1 VRGCGELAVV
11 LRWGCFFSELRVITL
26 KREKY
31 SKSKNYYYQILNLHP
46 LKAPAEEADH
56 FFLSTLLYT
65 DEPTQ
70 KTAPPPV
77 TASSKPMAI

>member
-31 SKSKNYYYQILNLHP
+31 SKSKNYYYQTLNLHP

-56 FFLSTLLYT
+56 FFS
-65 DEPTQ
+65 
-70 KTAPPPV
+70 APFYIQTNPP
-77 TASSKPMAI
+77 KKLHPHQ